1 MAATVLFSMFGA
13 LLLFGAPIVVALG
26 VASMAVYVLS
36 GDDISSLIE
45 LAFSAIN
52 SFPLMA
58 LPSFILAGA
67 LMGDAGIARRLIRI
81 AEELAGPAAG
91 GLGAAAVM
99 ACMFFG
105 AISGSG
111 PATTAAVGMLVI
123 PAMIERGYGRSY
135 PAAITATAGGLGVVI
150 PPSMPLVIYG
160 VTANESISALFMA
173 GVIPGVMLGGGL
185 IVANYITAKRNGYQT
200 EGTGYNVKRIV
211 KVLKD
216 GFWSIMAPV
225 VILGGIYSGMFT
237 PTEAAVVSIF
247 YALFVGVFIHKES
260 SLRGLNEAFQ
270 STTWLTGRVLII
282 MFTAT
287 AFGRILVENHIPAMI
302 AQGILQI
309 TDSLWLV
316 WILVIGFLLIVGM
329 FIEILATIMIVTP
342 VLLPVMVELGVDPV
356 QFGIVLVVSLGI
368 GFSTPPL
375 GENMFISSSIANV
388 SIERIAVRALPLV
401 GSMVV
406 IALLLAFFPQLSLWL
421 PDKLGF

>member
-1 MAATVLFSMFGA
+1 MAATVLFSFFGV
-13 LLLFGAPIVVALG
+13 LLLLGAPIVVALG
-26 VASMAVYVLS
+26 VASMAVYVVN
-36 GDDISSLIE
+36 GQDISSLIE

-67 LMGDAGIARRLIRI
+67 LMGDAGIARRLIYI

-91 GLGAAAVM
+91 GLGAATVI

-123 PAMIERGYGRSY
+123 PAMIERGYGKSY
-135 PAAITATAGGLGVVI
+135 PAALTATAGGLGVVI
-150 PPSMPLVIYG
+150 PPSMPLIIYG
-160 VTANESISALFMA
+160 VTANESISAMFMA
-173 GVIPGVMLGGGL
+173 GVIPGVLLGVGL
-185 IVANYITAKRNGYQT
+185 VTANYIAAKRNGYQT
-200 EGTGYNVKRIV
+200 EGHSYDVKRV
-211 KVLKD
+211 AKALKD
-216 GFWSIMAPV
+216 GIWSLMAPV
-225 VILGGIYSGMFT
+225 VILGGIYSGLFT

-247 YALFVGVFIHKES
+247 YALFVGIFIHKES

-287 AFGRILVENHIPAMI
+287 AFGRILVEHQIPAMI
-302 AQGILQI
+302 AQGILYV
-309 TDSLWLV
+309 TDSLWLIWV
-316 WILVIGFLLIVGM
+316 LVIGFLLIVGM

-356 QFGIVLVVSLGI
+356 HFGIVLVVSLGI

-388 SIERIAVRALPLV
+388 SIERISVRALPLV

-406 IALLLAFFPQLSLWL
+406 IDLVLAFFPELSLML
-421 PDKLGF
+421 PRIMGF